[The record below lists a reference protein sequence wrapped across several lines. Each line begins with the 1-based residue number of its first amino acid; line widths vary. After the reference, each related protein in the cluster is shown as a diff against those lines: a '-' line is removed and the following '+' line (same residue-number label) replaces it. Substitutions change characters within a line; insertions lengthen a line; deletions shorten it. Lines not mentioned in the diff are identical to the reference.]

1 MKALFFVVGIL
12 VCLLGVAILATA
24 ILWITT
30 SLPAIG
36 VPFLTITLLVGIL
49 LVLLIEGNKKY

>member
-1 MKALFFVVGIL
+1 MKALFFVIGIL
-12 VCLLGVAILATA
+12 VCLLGVAILATT

-36 VPFLTITLLVGIL
+36 VPVLTITLLVGYRRKQEIL
-49 LVLLIEGNKKY
+49 KK